1 MKPLSSSQ
9 PSSPTTS
16 ETSTTADATQ
26 LRRAVLERTATAYHE
41 AGHAVMAISLGR
53 TIQKVTIQP
62 GKRQFGPARL
72 GTCELKKGRSRASKD
87 PLEDDVLILLA
98 GMVSESKFTGRYNQG
113 GASQDLRD
121 VASLL
126 CTRAASPRQHET
138 LQRRLLAKTEHILC
152 DAAHVAAIEVL
163 AQELLEKTVV
173 SGRAVRHHF
182 QQAQQKKTE

>member
-1 MKPLSSSQ
+1 MKSLSSSQ
-9 PSSPTTS
+9 PSSPSPNDSSTS
-16 ETSTTADATQ
+16 ADAAAMQ
-26 LRRAVLERTATAYHE
+26 LAVLERTATAYHE

-53 TIQKVTIQP
+53 TIQKVTIQA

-121 VASLL
+121 VANLL

-138 LQRRLLAKTEHILC
+138 LQRRLLAKTEHILS
-152 DAAHVAAIEVL
+152 DPTHVAAIEVL
-163 AQELLEKTVV
+163 ANELLEKTVV

-182 QQAQQKKTE
+182 QQAQQKKS